1 MKLRILLILV
11 TLIQFSVHAQT
22 QVPNSNF
29 ESWTLHEEGIAGG
42 GDYWMPDSGWYENM
56 SNSAI
61 RFYIGRGFFYRYEES
76 DANGYALKL
85 ASGGMDGFNRF
96 KCDEVPILLKGRYKF
111 SDNGCDD
118 FTINAYAVNIAD
130 TLTSEQLF
138 LGNLHSSAKI
148 FAAPITESFQDF
160 EIDLTEF
167 KDVDIDYF
175 VIMVKMNANGSC
187 VESMSWG
194 DIIKNDPNGF
204 AVIDDLELVYDILTS
219 VNDEFNESDVMA
231 FPNPTD
237 GLISLK
243 INKTTTNAYI
253 RLFDIVGN
261 MLIERQAEGDM
272 TQLDLKNFTPG
283 IYFLHIRHDMNEKT
297 IKIVKQ

>member
-1 MKLRILLILV
+1 MKFRILLILI
-11 TLIQFSVHAQT
+11 TFIRFSAHAQT
-22 QVPNSNF
+22 QIPNSNF

-42 GDYWMPDSGWYENM
+42 GDYWMPDGGWCENM

-61 RFYIGRGFFYRYEES
+61 RFYIGKGFFYRYEES

-96 KCDEVPILLKGRYKF
+96 RCDQVPILLKGRYKF

-130 TLTSEQLF
+130 TLTSEQLYQ
-138 LGNLHSSAKI
+138 GNVHSSAKI

-175 VIMVKMNANGSC
+175 VILVKIDINGSC
-187 VESMSWG
+187 VESSPLG
-194 DIIKNDPNGF
+194 DINKNDPEGF
-204 AVIDDLELVYDILTS
+204 AVIDDLELVYDIPTS
-219 VNDEFNESDVMA
+219 VNDEFDESDVMA

-237 GLISLK
+237 GLINLK
-243 INKTTTNAYI
+243 INKTGTDAYI
-253 RLFDIVGN
+253 RLLDVVGN
-261 MLIERQAEGDM
+261 MLIERKAKGDV
-272 TQLDLKNFTPG
+272 TQLDLKNITPG
-283 IYFLHIRHDMNEKT
+283 IYFLHIRQDMKEKT